1 MWQPP
6 AVQLRETS
14 MMMNSRNVRRLQT
27 ERKEQGALLIILSRN
42 VEELENIYNYILSP
56 HFDKLTSS
64 ASTIINNTRSNKMI
78 TEINQS

>member
-27 ERKEQGALLIILSRN
+27 EKKEQGALLIILSRI
-42 VEELENIYNYILSP
+42 VEELEI
-56 HFDKLTSS
+56 
-64 ASTIINNTRSNKMI
+64 IINTFYHHI
-78 TEINQS
+78 LTELPQVLRLSQTILAPIR